1 MMSFHNKSKFHS
13 WSQVFITMINFS
25 KKKNCSH
32 NDEFPLKLDF
42 RIRFLT
48 YSTELTIALKIVST
62 SAPILAELGPTQPQ
76 LVIIFDA
83 FSNIS

>member
-1 MMSFHNKSKFHS
+1 
-13 WSQVFITMINFS
+13 MINFS
-25 KKKNCSH
+25 KKINCSH

-76 LVIIFDA
+76 LVTNVSVFKEM
-83 FSNIS
+83 